1 MRISDWSSDVCS
13 SDLQAVARV
22 KIAFDPVVG
31 CTVTKALQGFRVCG
45 FFAIQFGTAKEHLAQ
60 AEYDRRVGIT
70 FFFALGMVLAVNRH
84 PFFGDH
90 TRGQPKP
97 EAKEMH
103 DSRMQVRSEEHTL
116 TYSH

>member
-1 MRISDWSSDVCS
+1 MIRRPPRSTRTDTLFPYTTLFRS
-13 SDLQAVARV
+13 
-22 KIAFDPVVG
+22 
-31 CTVTKALQGFRVCG
+31 TVTKALQGFRVCG

-103 DSRMQVRSEEHTL
+103 DRRMQVQQIGRASCRERVWQ
-116 TYSH
+116 YV